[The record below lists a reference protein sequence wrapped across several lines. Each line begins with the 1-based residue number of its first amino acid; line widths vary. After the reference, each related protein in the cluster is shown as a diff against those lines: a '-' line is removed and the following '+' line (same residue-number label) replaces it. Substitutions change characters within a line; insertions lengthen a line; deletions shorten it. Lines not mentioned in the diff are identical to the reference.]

1 MVFRL
6 SRGVCKPGIARYQ
19 RFELGSTARQQQRW
33 SQQRQQQPKWHQQQV
48 LRNVHRQN
56 VLMSTE
62 AVLRLNLQQPE
73 VPAGT
78 SIRSSND
85 GSSRGEGSS
94 CSRSCYSSLHQGPA
108 AAFQAT
114 FSRPRRCSA
123 VHLETVSSAAVGG
136 RLLQRASTSS
146 AAAVS
151 VLDSSSSGLC
161 RCCVSCRRDGR
172 KVIFHD
178 LAVTTSHRGVSQI
191 THLLVQQRQQRQGQQ
206 QQQEG
211 SLWWEDADTEGQIY
225 ASATSSACVKLYRT
239 SVQEQEQQQ
248 QQHQQKK
255 QQHHHNAD
263 GVGATERPGWN
274 LAKAA
279 DAAGTAAA
287 VASPDHTTRQPK
299 ISAPPKAAAAGAK
312 AAGLATREVSLFLLS
327 TPLTSEERH
336 ALVSLWRRLSSAH
349 SLLKLPHGASAGP
362 PLAAFL
368 EARWG
373 LPASLL
379 SAVHT
384 QRAFFRWLYSA
395 LQRHQGQQ
403 YLRVQQE
410 SHQQQ
415 QLQQQ
420 EQECAHQPQQHHE
433 TSNLDKLQA
442 EAFNDLLRSIRGQ
455 FDLHEAAEA
464 RRAKQQQQQ
473 QSYERLQALL
483 EQWKRA
489 VRGFEEKDLLNSTYQ
504 LILEVCAAV
513 DGPPGAPPGTPG
525 SLKDPTASP
534 LLPPAAGPLLALYR
548 IYLARGGVSAVISY
562 KNILKLVDLTAPELW
577 FPVARQQQR
586 RVSLSLGPPNSG
598 KTRGAL
604 LRKKGVKCSLITG
617 PLKIIDTEAT
627 HVCSTVEAAPLDKD
641 FSVGVIDE
649 VQLLADPQRG
659 PAWTRAFLGLRARTH
674 LPLRMLLLALLVP
687 SLA

>member
-1 MVFRL
+1 MIFRL
-6 SRGVCKPGIARYQ
+6 SRGVCKSGIARYQ

-33 SQQRQQQPKWHQQQV
+33 SQQRQQQPKRHQQQM
-48 LRNVHRQN
+48 LRNVHRQD

-62 AVLRLNLQQPE
+62 AMLLLNLQQPE

-78 SIRSSND
+78 SIRSSSG

-94 CSRSCYSSLHQGPA
+94 CSRSCYCSLHQGPA
-108 AAFQAT
+108 AAFQAA

-123 VHLETVSSAAVGG
+123 VHLETVSSAAIGG
-136 RLLQRASTSS
+136 RLLQRASTST

-239 SVQEQEQQQ
+239 SVQEQQQ
-248 QQHQQKK
+248 QQHQQK
-255 QQHHHNAD
+255 A
-263 GVGATERPGWN
+263 
-274 LAKAA
+274 
-279 DAAGTAAA
+279 
-287 VASPDHTTRQPK
+287 
-299 ISAPPKAAAAGAK
+299 PKAAAAGAK

-336 ALVSLWRRLSSAH
+336 ALVSLWRRLSSAR
-349 SLLKLPHGASAGP
+349 SLLKSPHGASGGP

-455 FDLHEAAEA
+455 FDLNEAAEA

-473 QSYERLQALL
+473 QPYERLQALL

-489 VRGFEEKDLLNSTYQ
+489 VRGFEEGDLLNSTYQ

-534 LLPPAAGPLLALYR
+534 LLPSAAGPLLALYR
-548 IYLARGGVSAVISY
+548 IYLARSGVSAVVSY

-604 LRKKGVKCSLITG
+604 EALLGAPTGCYLGPLRLLATEVYNELRKKGVKCSLITG